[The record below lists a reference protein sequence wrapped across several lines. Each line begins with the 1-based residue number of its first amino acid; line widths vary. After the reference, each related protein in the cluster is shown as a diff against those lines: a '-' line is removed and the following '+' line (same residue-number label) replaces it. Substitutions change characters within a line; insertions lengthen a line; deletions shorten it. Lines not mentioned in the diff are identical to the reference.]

1 MQPKIRT
8 SALGGSIC
16 ICFRGFNLHFHKKK
30 TFINIDTMYLCIL
43 FFFNVEGWLT
53 FYLIDPLLA
62 TQEKVISVN
71 TESPDF

>member
-1 MQPKIRT
+1 
-8 SALGGSIC
+8 
-16 ICFRGFNLHFHKKK
+16 
-30 TFINIDTMYLCIL
+30 MYT

-71 TESPDF
+71 TENPDF